1 MINRPV
7 ALQSV
12 HLKTHPRDTLYCQ
25 LHSRVSW
32 YNIFALPSAGSF
44 CEMFHTLFAYR
55 TPSSVTRGFLSFFLS
70 LFPSLYIYIS
80 LFLIS
85 PSLHP
90 GEQWSRDDRTK
101 FLLYSI
107 QQTFL
112 ERKLEFKFLWNP
124 TENIRTGICQLE
136 TSDYQIN
143 EPLFSSN
150 WGGDCN

>member
-70 LFPSLYIYIS
+70 LSFLLCIYIFLS
-80 LFLIS
+80 FSFLLAFILVNSDREMIEISTLF
-85 PSLHP
+85 HP
-90 GEQWSRDDRTK
+90 TNVSRTK
-101 FLLYSI
+101 V
-107 QQTFL
+107 
-112 ERKLEFKFLWNP
+112 RV
-124 TENIRTGICQLE
+124 
-136 TSDYQIN
+136 
-143 EPLFSSN
+143 
-150 WGGDCN
+150 

>member
-70 LFPSLYIYIS
+70 LSLLLS
-80 LFLIS
+80 FCFHS
-85 PSLHP
+85 P
-90 GEQWSRDDRTK
+90 RRK
-101 FLLYSI
+101 KALYSVSRASGEASSVSRRRSI
-107 QQTFL
+107 RIRIRMETQERERFWGIRL
-112 ERKLEFKFLWNP
+112 ESEFWRTDGRSNGRVSKLITANCRRIAYP
-124 TENIRTGICQLE
+124 A
-136 TSDYQIN
+136 
-143 EPLFSSN
+143 
-150 WGGDCN
+150 